1 MSHRAFLGL
10 VAVGPVDPEIVRRL
24 RTAVAKILAVPVRVL
39 RPLTLPEKT
48 FHIVRGQYHST
59 QILEYLL
66 SEHNSGAFRIL
77 GITSVD
83 LYIPILTFV
92 FGEAQLNGQG
102 CGHFTVSTPGRRRRH
117 LIPRRRWF
125 STGSSSLSIH
135 ELGHTFGLGH
145 CRQEK
150 CLMGFSANLEK
161 LDQKNL
167 TFCHYCQVLLAD
179 FYQEH
184 QISPSDSLGMKEL
197 RHQTLPSQL
206 RKMAVDVVNNGPTG
220 GEGDTCR

>member
-10 VAVGPVDPEIVRRL
+10 VALGPIDPEIVRRL
-24 RTAVAKILAVPVRVL
+24 RTAVAKILALPVRVL
-39 RPLTLPEKT
+39 RPLSLPEKT

-66 SEHNSGAFRIL
+66 SAHESGAFRIL
-77 GITSVD
+77 GITAAD

-92 FGEAQLNGQG
+92 FGEAQLNGAAAVISLFRPRG
-102 CGHFTVSTPGRRRRH
+102 DADGTNPPLAVILNR
-117 LIPRRRWF
+117 LIK
-125 STGSSSLSIH
+125 LSIH

-145 CRQEK
+145 CREGG

-167 TFCHYCQVLLAD
+167 ALCHYCQVLLAD
-179 FYQEH
+179 FFQEH
-184 QISPSDSLGMKEL
+184 HISPRLKRYEGI
-197 RHQTLPSQL
+197 PSP
-206 RKMAVDVVNNGPTG
+206 DVAIPTAESG
-220 GEGDTCR
+220 RRRRR

>member
-10 VAVGPVDPEIVRRL
+10 VALGPVDPEIVRRL
-24 RTAVAKILAVPVRVL
+24 RTAVAKVLTLPVRVL
-39 RPLTLPEKT
+39 RPLIVPEET

-66 SEHNSGAFRIL
+66 SEHDSGAFRIL

-83 LYIPILTFV
+83 LFIPILTFV
-92 FGEAQLNGQG
+92 FGEAQLNGTAAVISLFRPRG
-102 CGHFTVSTPGRRRRH
+102 DVDGTNPPRAVVLNR
-117 LIPRRRWF
+117 LIKL
-125 STGSSSLSIH
+125 GIH

-145 CRQEK
+145 CREEG

-167 TFCHYCQVLLAD
+167 ALCPYCQVLLAD
-179 FYQEH
+179 FFREH
-184 QISPSDSLGMKEL
+184 QISPRLIQNAE
-197 RHQTLPSQL
+197 TPPPNV
-206 RKMAVDVVNNGPTG
+206 AIPTAG
-220 GEGDTCR
+220 SGRRRRR

>member
-1 MSHRAFLGL
+1 
-10 VAVGPVDPEIVRRL
+10 VRRI
-24 RTAVAKILAVPVRVL
+24 RSAVAKILTLPVRVL
-39 RPLTLPEKT
+39 RPLIVPEET

-66 SEHNSGAFRIL
+66 SEHDSGAFRIL

-92 FGEAQLNGQG
+92 FGEAQLNGTAAVISLFRPRG
-102 CGHFTVSTPGRRRRH
+102 DADGTNPPRAVVLNR
-117 LIPRRRWF
+117 LIKL
-125 STGSSSLSIH
+125 GIH

-145 CRQEK
+145 CREEG

-167 TFCHYCQVLLAD
+167 ALCPYCQVLLAD
-179 FYQEH
+179 FFREDH
-184 QISPSDSLGMKEL
+184 ISPRLIRNAE
-197 RHQTLPSQL
+197 TPSPNV
-206 RKMAVDVVNNGPTG
+206 AIPTAG
-220 GEGDTCR
+220 SGRRRRR